1 MATDLALGLQARGH
15 QVSVACLRG
24 GGPLA
29 EVLQQSHAE
38 ICSLEKGEGFSIRS
52 LRGFVNFL
60 KDRKVDVVHTHNPL
74 THHYGVLAGRMAKVP
89 FVVNTFHGPGNLTG
103 FGKTQLIFEASC
115 LFSSRVV
122 ACCQS
127 VEHHLQRV
135 TRVARRKLT
144 MIPNG
149 IALDRFTSIRAT
161 PHDGEL
167 VLGAVGR
174 LVPVKDHASLLDAFA
189 SVLRTQPMCRLEI
202 LGEGPLGTRLREK
215 AEALGIA
222 NRVVFRGASLD
233 VVSFLAGLDI
243 FVLCSLSEGLPLTL
257 IEAMAAALPV
267 VGTSVGEIPNLVK
280 ASNCGWVCS
289 PGNPKE
295 LAAALLEAAR
305 ANDRHQ
311 RGIRAR
317 EYVLSR
323 YSVHLMVESYQ
334 TLFEQLLRSNCVR
347 NAPTA

>member
-1 MATDLALGLQARGH
+1 
-15 QVSVACLRG
+15 
-24 GGPLA
+24 
-29 EVLQQSHAE
+29 
-38 ICSLEKGEGFSIRS
+38 
-52 LRGFVNFL
+52 
-60 KDRKVDVVHTHNPL
+60 
-74 THHYGVLAGRMAKVP
+74 
-89 FVVNTFHGPGNLTG
+89 
-103 FGKTQLIFEASC
+103 
-115 LFSSRVV
+115 
-122 ACCQS
+122 
-127 VEHHLQRV
+127 
-135 TRVARRKLT
+135 
-144 MIPNG
+144 
-149 IALDRFTSIRAT
+149 
-161 PHDGEL
+161 
-167 VLGAVGR
+167 
-174 LVPVKDHASLLDAFA
+174 
-189 SVLRTQPMCRLEI
+189 
-202 LGEGPLGTRLREK
+202 
-215 AEALGIA
+215 
-222 NRVVFRGASLD
+222 VVFRGASLD